1 MANADETVRRIYD
14 DSVQW
19 IPKYLLGE
27 TVKFDYAVFKFPFV
41 PGFNLCF
48 MEDADDT
55 PAGLQVLIL
64 STHKTL
70 HEAMG
75 LCRLLL
81 ANGGIH
87 RD

>member
-1 MANADETVRRIYD
+1 MANADETIIRIYD

-41 PGFNLCF
+41 PGFHLCF
-48 MEDADDT
+48 MEDDGDT
-55 PAGLQVLIL
+55 LGGTHETIL

-75 LCRLLL
+75 LCKLLL

>member
-1 MANADETVRRIYD
+1 MAKHDTLARRVFD

-55 PAGLQVLIL
+55 PDGLQVLIL

-75 LCRLLL
+75 ICKVLL

-87 RD
+87 DD